1 MEKTILLE
9 RFLWL
14 SSQAKHP
21 HLTLHATPM
30 AKRVPDST
38 FRSNS
43 LHVTAT
49 GSGHEIHLYQPSL
62 VAETLVRAI
71 SAIRKHTTLSQP

>member
-38 FRSNS
+38 FS
-43 LHVTAT
+43 VPIVC
-49 GSGHEIHLYQPSL
+49 SGHEIHLYQPSL